1 MRNERPG
8 GNRGRFA
15 AALRGFGPT
24 GLLAILLIV
33 LSGTITPGHV
43 AVPLGA
49 LLALAWVR
57 SSGMPW
63 RAIGYARP
71 RSWIGGLA
79 AGLAVGIALKMTMK
93 ALVLPLLGASP
104 TNVANHDLVGNRGM
118 LPAAIWMMLVAGF
131 GEETVFRGFLFERL
145 GTLFGSG
152 TCARVAIVLLS
163 SALFGLAHYADQGLA
178 GAEQGAMTGLV
189 FGTLFATTGSL
200 WVPICAH
207 AVFDLTALAI
217 IYLDLETTVAHLIF
231 KAVS

>member
-1 MRNERPG
+1 MRSEGPG
-8 GNRGRFA
+8 HDGHRFA
-15 AALRGFGPT
+15 AALRGFGPI

-49 LLALAWVR
+49 LLALAWVHW
-57 SSGMPW
+57 SGTPW
-63 RAIGYARP
+63 RAIGYTRP

-79 AGLAVGIALKMTMK
+79 TGIAVGIALKMTMK

-104 TNVANHDLVGNRGM
+104 TNSAYHDLVGNRAM

-152 TCARVAIVLLS
+152 ACARVAIVLS
-163 SALFGLAHYADQGLA
+163 TSALFGLAHYADQGLA
-178 GAEQGAMTGLV
+178 GAEQGALTGLV
-189 FGTLFATTGSL
+189 FGTMFATTGSL

-207 AVFDLTALAI
+207 AAFDLTALAI
-217 IYLDLETTVAHLIF
+217 IYLDLEITVAHLIF
-231 KAVS
+231 NVAS